1 MTAGGAGRRDA
12 AGASNRDPMSK
23 PSPDAPSRDALGS
36 DALGHDALDRDALGR
51 AAAGIGVPDIAA
63 GRLPAAEY
71 HANFADIET
80 PLARAEALVDASRC
94 YFCHDAPCIEACP
107 TSIDIPG
114 FIRKI
119 ATGNVKGAAV
129 TILEQNIFG
138 GACARVC
145 PTEILCERACVRNVG
160 EGRPVNI
167 GALQRYATDHLF
179 AMGIEPFQRAAP
191 TGRRVAVVG
200 GGPAGL
206 ACAHRLALR
215 GHEVMVFEARE
226 KLGGLNEYGI
236 AAYKLPEEF
245 AQREVEFILGL
256 GGITARTGEALG
268 RDIALAEL
276 RRDFDAV
283 FLAIGFAGVNALAA
297 EGEDLAGVEDAV
309 AYIARLRQTA
319 DKSTLHIGRRVV
331 VIGGG
336 NTAIDIAVQ
345 AKRLGAEDVTIVYRR
360 GPAHMSATDH
370 EQAFAQTNGVKI
382 KHWATPRRLLARG
395 HHVAAVEFEY
405 TRLDGGSE
413 KGGLTG
419 TGERFALEADM
430 VFKAIGQIMLPDP
443 LSEDGRVLLELER
456 GRIRIDDDHA
466 TSLAGVYA
474 GGDCVASGHDLTVQA
489 VEDGKRAAEAIH
501 RHLAP

>member
-1 MTAGGAGRRDA
+1 
-12 AGASNRDPMSK
+12 
-23 PSPDAPSRDALGS
+23 
-36 DALGHDALDRDALGR
+36 
-51 AAAGIGVPDIAA
+51 
-63 GRLPAAEY
+63 
-71 HANFADIET
+71 
-80 PLARAEALVDASRC
+80 
-94 YFCHDAPCIEACP
+94 
-107 TSIDIPG
+107 
-114 FIRKI
+114 
-119 ATGNVKGAAV
+119 
-129 TILEQNIFG
+129 
-138 GACARVC
+138 
-145 PTEILCERACVRNVG
+145 
-160 EGRPVNI
+160 
-167 GALQRYATDHLF
+167 
-179 AMGIEPFQRAAP
+179 
-191 TGRRVAVVG
+191 RVAVVG

-236 AAYKLPEEF
+236 AAYKLPEDF

-268 RDIALAEL
+268 RDIALAGL

-283 FLAIGFAGVNALAA
+283 FLALAFAGVNALAA
-297 EGEDLAGVEDAV
+297 DAEDLAGVEDAV
-309 AYIARLRQTA
+309 AYIARLRQAA

-360 GPAHMSATDH
+360 GPTHMSATDH

-419 TGERFALEADM
+419 TGEVFALEADM

-456 GRIRIDDDHA
+456 GRIRVDDDHA
-466 TSLAGVYA
+466 TSLPGVYA

-501 RHLAP
+501 RHLAQ